1 MSKRTRWILVTVVAL
16 ALLAL
21 VGRGFMARKNATT
34 APATAAS
41 AASAAATQSLELA
54 AGDIATVGQ
63 AELVGLLSVNGG
75 LRAVQSAVVKAKV
88 AAELKSLSVR
98 EGDRVSAGQ
107 LIGQLDAT
115 EVRLRLKQAED
126 QAAAAQSQLDIA
138 QRTLDNNKALV
149 NQGFISRTAL
159 ETSVSSASG
168 AQSSLQAAQAAAAI
182 ARKAVADSE
191 VRAPIAG
198 LVSQRLVQPGERV
211 SVDGRIVEIV
221 DLSRIELEAAVAP
234 EDVVQLRVGQTAR
247 VEIDGLAAP
256 IAAKVVRINPAA
268 QAGTRTVSA
277 YLELQA
283 GPHMAGLRQGLFAR
297 GAVELQRRQA
307 LVVPATA
314 VRFDQAKPYVLAV
327 VDGVAK
333 SMPVTLGLRGD
344 ARIGSAVEP
353 AVEVTAGVAAGT
365 TVLRGT
371 VGSLRE
377 GTRLSLP
384 GRTASAA
391 APALTTAAPPSAAS
405 R

>member
-149 NQGFISRTAL
+149 NQGFISRSAL

-333 SMPVTLGLRGD
+333 SLPVTLGLRGD

-384 GRTASAA
+384 GRTA
-391 APALTTAAPPSAAS
+391 APALTTAAPASAAS

>member
-21 VGRGFMARKNATT
+21 VGRGFMARKNTAA

-234 EDVVQLRVGQTAR
+234 EDVVQLRVGQMAR

-353 AVEVTAGVAAGT
+353 AVEVTAGVSAGT

-384 GRTASAA
+384 GRTAPAA